1 MRMMSWRECVYW
13 NNQHENLPS
22 SLRRAWTFLA
32 PSMLCAAWI
41 FSSFDRT
48 RWAKDLYVLWGHS
61 WWSLLMAE
69 RLRSAGS
76 INPCLTKLNSLAS
89 SAAFQLFVVL
99 LAVWRGGM
107 MCGVFMPWYGF
118 VPCYTIPYPISLHET
133 CNMLLWLDDE
143 GGRSLRKGMVQKF
156 QETDVR
162 WLTSS
167 GNEMGLISI

>member
-22 SLRRAWTFLA
+22 LLRRAWTFLA

-118 VPCYTIPYPISLHET
+118 VPYYTIPYGIVPNIIT
-133 CNMLLWLDDE
+133 QNMQHVVVVRHRRWSKFKE
-143 GGRSLRKGMVQKF
+143 RHGAEFPRNWRKMI
-156 QETDVR
+156 DVIR
-162 WLTSS
+162 
-167 GNEMGLISI
+167 